1 MCLAVPVRVVQRV
14 DAAQAV
20 VDQEGRL
27 RQVSVQLVPD
37 VMVGEYVLL
46 NLGVAVQKLSDQEAQ
61 EVLELWRQLTALA
74 AEGLETEGLEDGV
87 AVVAVNGDSGVAE
100 HYYGEVTDE

>member
-1 MCLAVPVRVVQRV
+1 MCLAVPVRVVQRI

-46 NLGVAVQKLSDQEAQ
+46 NLGVAVQKLSEQEAQ
-61 EVLELWRQLTALA
+61 EVLELWRQMSALVSD
-74 AEGLETEGLEDGV
+74 GFEDDV
-87 AVVAVNGDSGVAE
+87 TVNGDSGAAE
-100 HYYGEVTDE
+100 RYNGEVTDE